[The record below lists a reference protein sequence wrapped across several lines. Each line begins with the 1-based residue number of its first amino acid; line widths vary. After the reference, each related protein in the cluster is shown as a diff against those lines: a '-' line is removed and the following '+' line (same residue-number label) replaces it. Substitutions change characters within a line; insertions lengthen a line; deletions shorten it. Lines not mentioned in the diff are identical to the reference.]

1 MKANKLLI
9 GAAVIATL
17 TACEK
22 EETFVR
28 NYYYPYSTSDPTGV
42 QAGGNIQVY
51 ENETDDAIIN
61 RVKEISG
68 MNSKNTIY
76 LSTEIYSL
84 TGENG
89 YSVKNPDPDYMLFP
103 HAIQS
108 MSDEW
113 GWDYHDEYI
122 SLGEQAFCDKYL
134 NGELTLGMKLD

>member
-42 QAGGNIQVY
+42 QASGNIQVY

-84 TGENG
+84 TGEDG

-103 HAIQS
+103 HTIQS

-113 GWDYHDEYI
+113 GWDYYDEYV

>member
-1 MKANKLLI
+1 MKVNKLLI

-28 NYYYPYSTSDPTGV
+28 NYYYPYSTNNPIGTQVS
-42 QAGGNIQVY
+42 GNIQVY

-61 RVKEISG
+61 RVKRIGGMSG
-68 MNSKNTIY
+68 KNTIY
-76 LSTEIYSL
+76 LSTEVYSL
-84 TGENG
+84 TGDDG

-103 HAIQS
+103 HTVQS
-108 MSDEW
+108 MSVEW
-113 GWDYHDEYI
+113 GWDYYHEYVN
-122 SLGEQAFCDKYL
+122 LGEQAFCDKYF